1 MKKIVLLASTLATA
15 VLISGCVTTSTDP
28 IVPATQGYA
37 GGTGYNSYTV
47 GYGYGDGDIFGGY
60 GNNTGYGGWASS
72 YYTPVSYPY

>member
-1 MKKIVLLASTLATA
+1 MKKIMVMASALATA
-15 VLISGCVTTSTDP
+15 VLLSGCVANDP
-28 IVPATQGYA
+28 PAPPTQGYG

-47 GYGYGDGDIFGGY
+47 GYSYGDGDIFGGY